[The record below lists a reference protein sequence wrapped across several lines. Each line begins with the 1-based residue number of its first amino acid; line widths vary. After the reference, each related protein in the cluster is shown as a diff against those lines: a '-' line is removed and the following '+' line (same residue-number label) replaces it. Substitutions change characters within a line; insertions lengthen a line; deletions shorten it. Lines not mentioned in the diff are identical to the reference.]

1 MGTPKIKEE
10 LFQLIEESDDRL
22 LSLLHAV
29 AKEYVREDHALA
41 GEPLSHEQLKKRIIA
56 AKKSIQSGHFTS
68 QEDLEKE
75 IEKW

>member
-41 GEPLSHEQLKKRIIA
+41 GEPLSHEQLKKKNYCCE
-56 AKKSIQSGHFTS
+56 KKHPIRTLYLSRGS
-68 QEDLEKE
+68 
-75 IEKW
+75 